1 MESKTTTDTSNY
13 AEIKARVAL
22 MSDEQKEIRVEALY
36 ALTSPSDGEI
46 FEFSLIM
53 LGGA

>member
-1 MESKTTTDTSNY
+1 MASDTGNY
-13 AEIKARVAL
+13 EEIKARVAL